1 MWLGIPKKKKGHRKS
16 QSYSPAPQ
24 GVQVLEES
32 SLARLSTRA
41 PLPGIQRRVAC
52 SDRRHTTVPGLVR
65 GRDEGRAEALVRCVT
80 DRSMVAEGR
89 ETKTGRVSCA
99 RRANEGIGDHRG
111 CAERAETGGAVVL
124 VHWRAAEW

>member
-1 MWLGIPKKKKGHRKS
+1 MRL
-16 QSYSPAPQ
+16 A
-24 GVQVLEES
+24 ES
-32 SLARLSTRA
+32 SLARPSTRV

-65 GRDEGRAEALVRCVT
+65 GRDEGRAETLVRRVT

-89 ETKTGRVSCA
+89 A

-124 VHWRAAEW
+124 VHWRVAER